1 MYLCNLKNV
10 KNTHV
15 RVILFKKLQ
24 AVAWNF
30 IKSNTKSYFSF
41 VIDNAKPTC
50 LFFKLHELFQIAK
63 SIIC

>member
-41 VIDNAKPTC
+41 VIDNAKSSC
-50 LFFKLHELFQIAK
+50 LFFKLH
-63 SIIC
+63 